1 MIQGPNKVEVRRGS
15 AEAID
20 EFSAAPPG
28 ISLTSDNSK
37 WPWGNP
43 PEETDVDVIVENAAR
58 KLQSDEVFRDEV
70 FKLLLAGVSVEHIV
84 ETWVIDGFENGRF
97 NLDAGLLAKG
107 PLGIFIAYMAYT
119 NGGPYRMFEKDNPQ
133 DERRMDDATYFRL
146 MKTNNPAMFSTI
158 REGINRAVR
167 NGERELMKAMSKDT
181 PKSAPNAEAP
191 SEKKEGFME

>member
-1 MIQGPNKVEVRRGS
+1 MLQGPNKVEVRRGS

-107 PLGIFIAYMAYT
+107 PLGIFIAYMADT
-119 NGGPYRMFEKDNPQ
+119 IVGPSRMFEKDTPQ